1 MQLNAKQ
8 MECFASKI
16 SLKSEQWL
24 DCRTENNLSPQ
35 ISDVSCTWFSV
46 EGKLSK
52 LTWYFS
58 SEIFL
63 LDKKFSVSQKLD
75 LSFVETQT
83 TSLWNLK
90 MSQIVLR
97 FAICNQKSEFSV
109 VSRGKQWDWSLLNK
123 DIVMVHNLSYVSI
136 FLKCVKTHKQ
146 LF

>member
-1 MQLNAKQ
+1 MQ
-8 MECFASKI
+8 SKWNVLL
-16 SLKSEQWL
+16 LKWVW
-24 DCRTENNLSPQ
+24 NLSNDLIAELRTIWAHRSQ
-35 ISDVSCTWFSV
+35 MFLAHDFQWRANWANWLFQV
-46 EGKLSK
+46 
-52 LTWYFS
+52 FS

-109 VSRGKQWDWSLLNK
+109 VSCGKQWNWSLLNK
-123 DIVMVHNLSYVSI
+123 DIVMVHNLNYVSI